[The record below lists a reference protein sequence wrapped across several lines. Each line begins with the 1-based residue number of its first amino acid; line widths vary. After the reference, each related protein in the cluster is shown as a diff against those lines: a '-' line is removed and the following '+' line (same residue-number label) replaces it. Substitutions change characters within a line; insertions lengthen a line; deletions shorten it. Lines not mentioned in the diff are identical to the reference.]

1 MTLNVSTHLGEYP
14 IHIERNVLSRVGEL
28 LPLDGRRVCIVTDSG
43 VPQQYIDAVTAQ
55 CQVDLI
61 FCFPCGEQNKTFDTL
76 KLLLGD
82 LLALNFD
89 RKDAIIAL
97 GGGVVTDLA
106 GFAASIYMRGID
118 FYNIPTT
125 LLSQVDASVGGKTAV
140 DFDGYK
146 NMIGAF
152 WQPKAVLIDPLTLQT
167 LPKRRIADGMAE
179 VIKMSLTSD
188 KTLFERLEREIIF
201 TEDTDG
207 NVMLTDA
214 IDEIIATALRIKI
227 YVVENDVREAGLRR
241 VLNFGHTLGHAIES
255 CGGLVDRYHG
265 ECVALG
271 MLPMCA
277 PEVRARLVGVLK
289 ACGLPYTLD
298 AMPDKIEL
306 LTALK
311 HDKKA
316 AGIKVHTVFVPA
328 VGTFEIQDKTPEEL
342 VGQLKSAVTLLTE

>member
-1 MTLNVSTHLGEYP
+1 MRLNVSTHLGEYP
-14 IHIERNVLSRVGEL
+14 IYIERNVLSRMGEL
-28 LPLDGRRVCIVTDSG
+28 LPLSGRRVCIVTDSG
-43 VPQQYIDAVTAQ
+43 VPQQYIDAVAAQ

-76 KLLLGD
+76 RSLLDD

-89 RKDAIIAL
+89 RKDAIVAL

-140 DFDGYK
+140 DLEGYK

-188 KTLFERLEREIIF
+188 KALFERLEREELF
-201 TEDTDG
+201 AESTDG
-207 NVMLTDA
+207 SVILSDA
-214 IDEIIATALRIKI
+214 IDEIIAAALRIKI
-227 YVVENDVREAGLRR
+227 YIVENDVREAGLRR

-255 CGGLVDRYHG
+255 CGGLTDRYHG

-271 MLPMCA
+271 MLPMCSD
-277 PEVRARLVGVLK
+277 EVRARLLPVLR
-289 ACGLPYTLD
+289 ACGLPYALEAVT
-298 AMPDKIEL
+298 DKEAL

-316 AGIKVHTVFVPA
+316 AGDKVHTVFVPT
-328 VGTFEIQDKTPEEL
+328 VGAFEMQDKTPEEL
-342 VGQLKSAVTLLTE
+342 VAQLVATADTMAE